1 MASSSSSAVVSGRDL
16 VPDAFDRA
24 LPTPDDPD
32 KVDDL
37 EYDLHHLVACDAQ
50 PRDEDLARGAHGPR
64 NAALMASAR
73 DNVQLLF
80 NRLFQLETKDSDEGM
95 LAVLPEKT
103 VSGDVGS
110 VEGLLP
116 RFRPVPTKKVETRW
130 EKFAKEK
137 GIVNRKRDRMVWD
150 ERSGKLMPRWGYGR
164 ANDDTKDWAI
174 PVGANDDPYADPFA
188 ERSLKKKERVLKN
201 NLKQMANVDRAMGNK
216 VSHGLKS
223 NLVGKGRGAGGQGG
237 AGKGAGGKTK
247 REAGYHGLGGQTR
260 EAVVDAQRSDAS
272 MGRFGRLNQGEAK
285 ADRGGRQRK
294 RAGVAP
300 NDSSERDMTM
310 AVMNKLLGKSHGAA
324 GRVHTRNDSGK
335 SRGGGGGMPG
345 KLKKRG
351 KKAAASRGKA
361 KRQKR

>member
-1 MASSSSSAVVSGRDL
+1 MIADALAPATLVAMSNVTVLHLRRAVLELRLGGMTLARMLQVNDIVSVLYHVETLRGL
-16 VPDAFDRA
+16 TGTECRA
-24 LPTPDDPD
+24 LAADS
-32 KVDDL
+32 
-37 EYDLHHLVACDAQ
+37 HLVRV
-50 PRDEDLARGAHGPR
+50 PRGAFVIEEGDR
-64 NAALMASAR
+64 
-73 DNVQLLF
+73 
-80 NRLFQLETKDSDEGM
+80 SDLRCFFVKAGEV
-95 LAVLPEKT
+95 A
-103 VSGDVGS
+103 
-110 VEGLLP
+110 
-116 RFRPVPTKKVETRW
+116 
-130 EKFAKEK
+130 
-137 GIVNRKRDRMVWD
+137 IV
-150 ERSGKLMPRWGYGR
+150 
-164 ANDDTKDWAI
+164 
-174 PVGANDDPYADPFA
+174 
-188 ERSLKKKERVLKN
+188 
-201 NLKQMANVDRAMGNK
+201 
-216 VSHGLKS
+216 KS
-223 NLVGKGRGAGGQGG
+223 NPG

-285 ADRGGRQRK
+285 ADRGGRRRK